1 MEAHQIKT
9 FTTIPSKH
17 PFLFFDAYVYR
28 LLACS
33 RMSGAAGPIG
43 TVKVL
48 SKMKNSAEASRL
60 IDMAVNAGEVT

>member
-1 MEAHQIKT
+1 
-9 FTTIPSKH
+9 
-17 PFLFFDAYVYR
+17 
-28 LLACS
+28 
-33 RMSGAAGPIG
+33 MSGAAGPIG